1 MAVQCYIMIALPI
14 IGFIVF
20 SVYPILWTFRW
31 SLFSYN
37 GAAADARFIGLEN
50 FTTIFTKDFTYWRM
64 WGNTILFAVCKM
76 PVEITLAMLLAL
88 LLNQKLK
95 LSGFFR
101 SVYYLPSV
109 VSVAVI
115 GLIFSNMF
123 SYFGVINA
131 ILQRFGV
138 IEENIDWFASTGT
151 AFSVIVTASIWNT
164 FGVNVMYLL
173 AALVNVPTDIY
184 ESATLDGAKPM
195 RKFFSITLPMIA
207 PVFQTIILLSLIG
220 TLGAN
225 DIVLTLTGGAPAGTT
240 NTVMS
245 YVTNKFVPGF
255 TADAKPAL
263 GYGCSMSFM
272 TTLILSFIALC
283 YNKISR
289 KMNDL
294 Y

>member
-76 PVEITLAMLLAL
+76 PIEITLAMLLAL

-131 ILQRFGV
+131 ILQRFGI

-151 AFSVIVTASIWNT
+151 AFSVIVTASI
-164 FGVNVMYLL
+164 
-173 AALVNVPTDIY
+173 
-184 ESATLDGAKPM
+184 
-195 RKFFSITLPMIA
+195 
-207 PVFQTIILLSLIG
+207 
-220 TLGAN
+220 
-225 DIVLTLTGGAPAGTT
+225 
-240 NTVMS
+240 
-245 YVTNKFVPGF
+245 
-255 TADAKPAL
+255 
-263 GYGCSMSFM
+263 YGRCSS
-272 TTLILSFIALC
+272 ILSGQLSD
-283 YNKISR
+283 ISF
-289 KMNDL
+289 NSAIL
-294 Y
+294 PTECICPHSHCQIFSGVPQ